1 MHSENSQSNA
11 IQNLLQNP
19 QVLQT
24 LAQALS
30 QNQQGGGQGG
40 YGQGGLGQGAFGQG
54 AFGQGGLGQG
64 AFGQQGGFGQ
74 GGQSGWGQ
82 QRQLTPMDVSAI
94 LQQIAPVLPQIVA
107 QAQQAYQPLAAFG
120 GGQQYGGLGGQFGQQ
135 RNLAH
140 HEVSEIVRQI
150 LPAILQATQQQQQNP
165 FGGQGQ
171 GSVWGMGAFGQSQQ
185 NPWQQQNP
193 FQQWGSHQQGQH
205 RQIGQQDVQEIARQ
219 VVEAVTGNQQGQQ
232 RQF

>member
-1 MHSENSQSNA
+1 MMHSENSQSNA

-150 LPAILQATQQQQQNP
+150 LPAILQATQQQQNP